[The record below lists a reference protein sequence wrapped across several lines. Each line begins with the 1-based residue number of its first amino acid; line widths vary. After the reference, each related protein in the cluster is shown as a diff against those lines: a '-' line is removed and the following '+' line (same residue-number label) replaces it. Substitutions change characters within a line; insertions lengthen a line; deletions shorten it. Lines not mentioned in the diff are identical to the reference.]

1 MSTYTGTCISELI
14 ETADSVRDPLS
25 ILHSAFKHLCDRS
38 MTAGEVQACF
48 LIGELQEK
56 ELCRRILHVHEEVK
70 RRVIRC
76 QAAEGPDAVQCGRVS
91 APGEMF
97 CREHLQEWD

>member
-1 MSTYTGTCISELI
+1 MSTYTGTCISDLI

-25 ILHSAFKHLCDRS
+25 ILHSAFQYLCNRS

-56 ELCRRILHVHEEVK
+56 EVCRRIVNKVDELTK
-70 RRVIRC
+70 RVIQC
-76 QAAEGPDAVQCGRVS
+76 QAAEGPDAIQCGCSSV
-91 APGEMF
+91 AGEMF
-97 CREHLQEWD
+97 CAEHLKEWD